1 MARPRKKKRTHVG
14 AVNGHSGQAQQ
25 TLNLPHEPQTM
36 VIRIGAGEIG
46 SSLSRL
52 AQDVRNMMEPST
64 ASKLKERRSNRLRDY
79 TAMAGPL
86 RVSHLLLFS
95 RSEAGNVT
103 FRVALTPRGPTLN
116 FRVNQYSLARDVSK
130 GQRQTNNAP
139 KIFQASPLLVM
150 NNFNSSSLSEGMKTS
165 SAARL
170 ESLVTTVFQ
179 SLFPP
184 ISPHR
189 RPLSSVRRVVLLN
202 RMSIEGKGRSTPEDY
217 VLLLRHYAV
226 ITTPAKV
233 SRGVRRLH
241 TTRGRTKGG
250 HKPKRAIPDLE
261 KLEDVS
267 DLLLDPTATASGF
280 TSATESEL
288 DEDAEV
294 EVSNP
299 SRETP
304 FSRERDMQAQ
314 SSKRSSL
321 KFASE
326 KRKVKLVEIGPRL
339 KMSLIKIEEGICSG
353 KTLYHSHFSK
363 SPEEEERMDQIRRQR
378 QQEKEERRDIQAAN
392 LQRKQKEGSNID
404 QVDEEEADPLLESD
418 ANSSESPRT

>member
-1 MARPRKKKRTHVG
+1 
-14 AVNGHSGQAQQ
+14 
-25 TLNLPHEPQTM
+25 
-36 VIRIGAGEIG
+36 
-46 SSLSRL
+46 
-52 AQDVRNMMEPST
+52 MMEPFT

-86 RVSHLLLFS
+86 KVSHLLLFS

-103 FRVALTPRGPTLN
+103 FRVAHTPRGPTLN

-130 GQRQTNNAP
+130 GQRQPYNAP
-139 KIFQASPLLVM
+139 KNFQTSPLLVM
-150 NNFNSSSLSEGMKTS
+150 NNFNSSSLSEGLQTS

-202 RMSIEGKGRSTPEDY
+202 RMAIKGKGQSTPEDY

-226 ITTPAKV
+226 MTTPAKV

-241 TTRGRTKGG
+241 TSGGKTKIG
-250 HKPKRAIPDLE
+250 HKPRRAIPDLE
-261 KLEDVS
+261 NLEDVS
-267 DLLLDPTATASGF
+267 DLLLDPAATASGF

-294 EVSNP
+294 EVSN
-299 SRETP
+299 SSTGKT
-304 FSRERDMQAQ
+304 FSRERDMKTQVSKW
-314 SSKRSSL
+314 SSVKNT
-321 KFASE
+321 SE

-363 SPEEEERMDQIRRQR
+363 SREEEERMDQVQRQR
-378 QQEKEERRDIQAAN
+378 QQEKEERRSIQTAN
-392 LQRKQKEGSNID
+392 LQRKQKEGKSFGQMNG
-404 QVDEEEADPLLESD
+404 EEVDPLLESE
-418 ANSSESPRT
+418 AASSESPQI